1 MNCVLFSPVSDRDPC
16 SADRTFRDVYRD
28 GALLHIVRH
37 YRPHKV
43 YLFLTKRFRE
53 FEEKDHR
60 YSCMLRHIM
69 PEVDIHFL
77 YCPET
82 IQNAA
87 LFDQFDAPF
96 GEYLKTIHE
105 QNPEDHLLVNVSS
118 GTPQMQAS
126 LYLLVATLPFQLKAV
141 QVLSPNRDSN
151 AGRDFYNPELAGQN
165 LGEDGGVVRCT
176 EDGQA
181 VDFTEKRCRDVSCK
195 NALRALLVKS
205 ISRLVDGDDY
215 TAAQELYKTSKE
227 HFTPKLSQLL
237 RLAYAHLNLN
247 EPEAEKLK
255 NEGVDWLGFYGP
267 VLQQRPEIVRR
278 CYDYLL
284 YLDSLV
290 RRKAL
295 NDYSRALSPALTV
308 IMRMCLENAG
318 YNIMQFCEK
327 DKNGVIKLKNYLIR
341 RQDPQFMD
349 YLNMQYYGSFKDG
362 PLSAIQML
370 HYMMYLKEKKG
381 IDLDADVFEGL
392 RTAEMTIRNFAAHEM
407 QGVTADDIN
416 RATHSSAKNILETL
430 KRQYEKAN
438 RFSVPL
444 KWDSLS
450 KLKEQI
456 KAELD
461 ILPE

>member
-1 MNCVLFSPVSDRDPC
+1 MNYVLFSPVSDRDPC

-60 YSCMLRHIM
+60 YTRMLRHVM
-69 PEVDIHFL
+69 PEVEIQFFP
-77 YCPET
+77 CPET

-96 GEYLKTIHE
+96 GEYLKTIHK

-151 AGRDFYNPELAGQN
+151 AGRDFYDPEAAERN
-165 LGEDGGVVRCT
+165 LGEDGSVVRCT
-176 EDGQA
+176 EDGRT

-247 EPEAEKLK
+247 VLEAKKLK
-255 NEGVDWLGFYGP
+255 KEGIDWLDFYEP
-267 VLQQRPEIVRR
+267 VLQGTPEIVRR

-290 RRKAL
+290 LRKAL

-308 IMRMCLENAG
+308 IMRMRLDSAG
-318 YNIMQFCEK
+318 YDIMQFCER
-327 DKNGVIKLKNYLIR
+327 DRNGVIQLKNTLIR
-341 RQDPQFMD
+341 QNDPQFMD
-349 YLNMQYYGSFKDG
+349 HLNRQYKGHFNDG
-362 PLSAIQML
+362 PLSAVQML
-370 HYMMYLKEKKG
+370 HYMKYLNEQKDV
-381 IDLDADVFEGL
+381 DLDVDVFDGL
-392 RTAEMTIRNFAAHEM
+392 RTAEGTIRNLASHEM
-407 QGVTADDIN
+407 QGITADDIN
-416 RATHSSAKNILETL
+416 RATQSSAKNILETL
-430 KRQYEKAN
+430 KQQYEKAN
-438 RFSVPL
+438 GFSAPL
-444 KWDSLS
+444 QWDSLR

-461 ILPE
+461 VLPE